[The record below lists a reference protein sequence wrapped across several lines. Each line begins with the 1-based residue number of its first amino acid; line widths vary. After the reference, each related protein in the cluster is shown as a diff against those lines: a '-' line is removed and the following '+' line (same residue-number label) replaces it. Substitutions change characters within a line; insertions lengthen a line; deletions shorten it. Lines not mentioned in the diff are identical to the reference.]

1 MKTELFSIFSEK
13 QIQAIKDC
21 IRYGMWGNA
30 DCTFGND
37 DKCVTEWG
45 YCTSDI
51 SKGGHYKSKEISGI
65 CSGIAKTIKENNLNW
80 IIYEADYWEDGTSGV
95 IFFHTNRLD
104 TTNEELAEWAKEERK
119 MNYTNFFSIVDKIKS
134 CEYQEL
140 YTAIKAHGGKFSWNM
155 DEGEECPLIAIN
167 VDSITPSPCDV
178 YVTCVKISSDDILK
192 IYGEEKEYGNEIKF
206 QWSDVFA
213 GHLSSIIDYLPA
225 TNEVS
230 DVSDIGGIITVLESF
245 KKNG

>member
-1 MKTELFSIFSEK
+1 MKTELFSIFSDK

-21 IRYGMWGNA
+21 IRHGMWGNA

-80 IIYEADYWEDGTSGV
+80 IIYEADYWDDGTSGV

-104 TTNEELAEWAKEERK
+104 TTNEELTEWAKEERK
-119 MNYTNFFSIVDKIKS
+119 IEYTIFFFNS
-134 CEYQEL
+134 
-140 YTAIKAHGGKFSWNM
+140 
-155 DEGEECPLIAIN
+155 
-167 VDSITPSPCDV
+167 
-178 YVTCVKISSDDILK
+178 
-192 IYGEEKEYGNEIKF
+192 
-206 QWSDVFA
+206 
-213 GHLSSIIDYLPA
+213 
-225 TNEVS
+225 
-230 DVSDIGGIITVLESF
+230 
-245 KKNG
+245 